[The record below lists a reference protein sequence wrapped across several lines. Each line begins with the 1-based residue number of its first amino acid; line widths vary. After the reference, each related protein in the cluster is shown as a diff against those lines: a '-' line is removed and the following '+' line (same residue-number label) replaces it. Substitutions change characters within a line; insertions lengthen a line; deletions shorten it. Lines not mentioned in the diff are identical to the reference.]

1 MEPRDIQDEQKEEKP
16 KPGGPRFKKNPT
28 AWRILAGF
36 FVVLAGCALLLQRLG
51 YFFPWWL
58 FTWPVLLI
66 GIGLFT
72 GIKSGFRFFGSFILV
87 AIGALFLAQEVFKDF
102 QIERYIWPAVI
113 ITIGLGVMFGR
124 NKKCGHWGGHPWG
137 GQWGGPGNPRF
148 KKRWEDKM
156 QARWGNDWR
165 QKFEQMRQEKHSWRE
180 FEHHWRKSRYNPG
193 ASTPDGE
200 MIEVNAV
207 FGSSKRTVLSKNF
220 AGGEINAVLGG
231 AEVDFSKADFTGRIV
246 LEVNSVFGGTRIILP
261 PTWTVISEMDTVF
274 GSLDDHR
281 PTQLLHPD
289 PEKVLV
295 LQGAS
300 VFGGTELSVG

>member
-1 MEPRDIQDEQKEEKP
+1 MDTKDIQDEQKEEKP
-16 KPGGPRFKKNPT
+16 KRSGPPFKKNHT
-28 AWRILAGF
+28 AWRLLAGF
-36 FVVLAGCALLLQRLG
+36 FVVLVGCALLLQRMG

-66 GIGLFT
+66 AIGLFS
-72 GIKSGFRFFGSFILV
+72 GLKSGFRFFGSFILIAV
-87 AIGALFLAQEVFKDF
+87 GSLFLAQEVFSGF

-124 NKKCGHWGGHPWG
+124 HKKCGP
-137 GQWGGPGNPRF
+137 WGGPGNPRF
-148 KKRWEDKM
+148 RRHWEERM
-156 QARWGNDWR
+156 RERWGDEWR
-165 QKFEQMRQEKHSWRE
+165 QKMEQWRREKHSWRE
-180 FEHHWRKSRYNPG
+180 FEHSWRKRSRYNPG

-200 MIEVNAV
+200 VLDVNAV
-207 FGSSKRTVLSKNF
+207 FGSAKRTVLSKNF

-231 AEVDFSKADFTGRIV
+231 AEVDLSRADFNGRVV
-246 LEVNSVFGGTRIILP
+246 LEVNSVLGGTRIIVP
-261 PTWTVISEMDTVF
+261 ANWTVISEMDTVF

-289 PEKVLV
+289 PAKVLV
-295 LQGAS
+295 LQGAT